1 MIRAENLFRQFD
13 KRGIAGIHQLSFTLD
28 KGEILGIMGPN
39 GSGKSTLLKILSEQ
53 IKADGGTFST
63 DGKVIFFPPDET
75 LPQMNV
81 QKFLV
86 QTVTLEIEEEKKI
99 QLARDLADTFE
110 FTFQLRQN
118 LEELSSGQMQK
129 ILLSKE
135 LINRPSLLLMDEP
148 FTHLDPFTRK
158 DILKGLFQYI
168 KDQNLTVI
176 WVTHDLDEALKFSDK
191 IALMNFGK
199 FEQFSTPEELMINPK
214 NLFVAKFMGYRN
226 FFSTRKSGTGW
237 STPWGEMN
245 LIDLGKPDGIL
256 VVPDQAWE
264 MTTSGLPFIVR
275 SVHPVKQGFEAVL
288 EHENR
293 IIHWVQ
299 GPKTELLKINSQ
311 VLLSP
316 MVKECLHIAL

>member
-39 GSGKSTLLKILSEQ
+39 GSGKSTLLKILSHQ

-63 DGKVIFFPPDET
+63 DGKVTFFPTEET
-75 LPQMNV
+75 LPSMNV

-86 QTVTLEIEEEKKI
+86 NSVTLEIDDEKKI

-118 LEELSSGQMQK
+118 LDELSSGQMQK

-199 FEQFSTPEELMINPK
+199 FEQFSTPEELMKSPK
-214 NLFVAKFMGYRN
+214 NLFVAKFMGYTN
-226 FFSTRKSGTGW
+226 FFSTKKSDHGW

-245 LIDLGKPDGIL
+245 LPDPGKSDGIL
-256 VVPDQAWE
+256 VVPDRAWE
-264 MTTSGLPFIVR
+264 ESRSGLSFIVR
-275 SVHPVKQGFEAVL
+275 SIHPVKQGFLAVL

-293 IIHWVQ
+293 LVHWYRSPQAPALNV
-299 GPKTELLKINSQ
+299 NSQ
-311 VLLSP
+311 VSLSP
-316 MVKECLHIAL
+316 VVKECLHFAL

>member
-63 DGKVIFFPPDET
+63 DGRVTFFPSEDT
-75 LPQMNV
+75 LPSMNV

-86 QTVTLEIEEEKKI
+86 NSVTLEIDDEKKI
-99 QLARDLADTFE
+99 QLARDLADTFD

-118 LEELSSGQMQK
+118 LDELSSGQMQK

-158 DILKGLFQYI
+158 DILKSLFQYI

-199 FEQFSTPEELMINPK
+199 FEQFSTPQVLMKNPK

-226 FFSTRKSGTGW
+226 FFSTKKSDSGW
-237 STPWGEMN
+237 STPWGMM
-245 LIDLGKPDGIL
+245 DLQDPGKPAGIL

-264 MTTSGLPFIVR
+264 LNAMGLPCVVR
-275 SVHPVKQGFEAVL
+275 AIHCVKQGFEAVL

-293 IIHWVQ
+293 IIHWYR
-299 GPKTELLKINSQ
+299 GPNSETLRPNTQ
-311 VLLSP
+311 VSLSP
-316 MVKECLHIAL
+316 VVKECLHIAL

>member
-1 MIRAENLFRQFD
+1 MIRAENLYKQFD
-13 KRGIAGIHQLSFTLD
+13 KRGIAGIHHLSFSLD

-39 GSGKSTLLKILSEQ
+39 GSGKSTLIKILSNQ
-53 IKADGGTFST
+53 IQSESGTFT
-63 DGKVIFFPPDET
+63 TEGKVTFFPSEDT
-75 LPQMNV
+75 LPSMNV

-86 QTVTLEIEEEKKI
+86 NSVSLEIDDEKKI

-118 LEELSSGQMQK
+118 LNELSSGQMQK

-168 KDQNLTVI
+168 KDQNITVI
-176 WVTHDLDEALKFSDK
+176 WVTHDLEEALKFSDK

-199 FEQFSTPEELMINPK
+199 FEQFSTPSEIMKSPR

-226 FFSTRKSGTGW
+226 FFPTKKSLSTWT
-237 STPWGEMN
+237 TQWGDFE
-245 LIDLGKPDGIL
+245 LTDLDKEDGIL
-256 VVPDQAWE
+256 VVPDYAW
-264 MTTSGLPFIVR
+264 LPDPKGIKFTVV
-275 SVHPVKQGFEAVL
+275 SSYPTKQGFETLL
-288 EHENR
+288 ESDQRH
-293 IIHWVQ
+293 IHWFQ
-299 GPKTELLKINSQ
+299 GPHADILRPGTQ
-311 VLLSP
+311 VSLSP
-316 MVKECLHIAL
+316 MVKECLHIGL

>member
-13 KRGIAGIHQLSFTLD
+13 KRGIAGIHQLSFNLN

-39 GSGKSTLLKILSEQ
+39 GSGKSTLLKILSDQ

-63 DGKVIFFPPDET
+63 DGHVTFFPKEEI
-75 LPQMNV
+75 LPSMNV

-86 QTVTLEIEEEKKI
+86 NSVTLEIEDEKKI

-118 LEELSSGQMQK
+118 LDELSSGQMQK

-135 LINRPSLLLMDEP
+135 LINRPALLLMDEP

-158 DILKGLFQYI
+158 DILKDLFQYI

-199 FEQFSTPEELMINPK
+199 FEQFSTPDKLMKNPK
-214 NLFVAKFMGYRN
+214 NLFVAKFMGYTN
-226 FFSTRKSGTGW
+226 FFSTQKTDSGW
-237 STPWGEMN
+237 QTPWGTM
-245 LIDLGKPDGIL
+245 DLMDPGKTDGIL

-264 MTTSGLPFIVR
+264 ENSSGLSFMVR
-275 SVHPVKQGFEAVL
+275 SVHPVKQGFEVIL
-288 EHENR
+288 EHEGR
-293 IIHWVQ
+293 LIHWYR
-299 GPKTELLKINSQ
+299 GPKASELNINSR
-311 VLLSP
+311 VSLSP
-316 MVKECLHIAL
+316 VVKECLHIAL

>member
-1 MIRAENLFRQFD
+1 MIRAENLYRQFD
-13 KRGIAGIHQLSFTLD
+13 KRGIAGIHQLSFSLE
-28 KGEILGIMGPN
+28 KGEILGVMGPN
-39 GSGKSTLLKILSEQ
+39 GSGKSTLLKILSKQ
-53 IKADGGTFST
+53 INSDGGSFST
-63 DGKVIFFPPDET
+63 DGTVTFFPSNES
-75 LPQMNV
+75 LPSMNV

-86 QTVTLEIEEEKKI
+86 QSVTLEIDDEKKI

-118 LEELSSGQMQK
+118 LDELSSGQMQK

-135 LINRPSLLLMDEP
+135 LINRPALLLMDEP

-199 FEQFSTPEELMINPK
+199 FEQFSTPAELMKSPK

-226 FFSTRKSGTGW
+226 FFSTKKSPNGW
-237 STPWGEMN
+237 TTSWGSF
-245 LIDLGKPDGIL
+245 DLQDIGKDDGIL
-256 VVPDQAWE
+256 IVPDHAWE
-264 MTTSGLPFIVR
+264 TNPGGLPFIVR
-275 SVHPVKQGFEAVL
+275 SIYPVKQGFEVVL
-288 EHENR
+288 EHDNR
-293 IIHWVQ
+293 LIHWYK
-299 GPKTELLKINSQ
+299 GPKSEHVNINTQ
-311 VLLSP
+311 VSLSP
-316 MVKECLHIAL
+316 VVKECLHIPL

>member
-1 MIRAENLFRQFD
+1 MIRAENLFLKFD

-63 DGKVIFFPPDET
+63 DGAVTFFPKNEN
-75 LPQMNV
+75 LPSMNV

-86 QTVTLEIEEEKKI
+86 NSVTLEIDDEKKI

-118 LEELSSGQMQK
+118 LDELSSGQMQK

-135 LINRPSLLLMDEP
+135 LINRPALLLMDEP

-176 WVTHDLDEALKFSDK
+176 WVTHDLDEALKFSDR

-199 FEQFSTPEELMINPK
+199 FEQFSTPDMLMKSPK

-226 FFSTRKSGTGW
+226 FFSTKKSDNGW
-237 STPWGEMN
+237 STAWGMMN
-245 LIDLGKPDGIL
+245 LPELDKTDGIL
-256 VVPDQAWE
+256 VVPDHSWE
-264 MTTSGLPFIVR
+264 ESKTGLPFVVR
-275 SVHPVKQGFEAVL
+275 SIHPVKQGFEIIL

-293 IIHWVQ
+293 LIHWYR
-299 GPKTELLKINSQ
+299 GPNAPVLNVNTQ
-311 VLLSP
+311 VSLSP

>member
-1 MIRAENLFRQFD
+1 MIHAENLYRQFD

-28 KGEILGIMGPN
+28 KGEILGVMGPN
-39 GSGKSTLLKILSEQ
+39 GSGKSTLLKILSHQ

-63 DGKVIFFPPDET
+63 DGKVTFFPPEET
-75 LPQMNV
+75 LPAMNV

-86 QTVTLEIEEEKKI
+86 NSVTLDIEDEKKI

-118 LEELSSGQMQK
+118 LDELSSGQMQK

-199 FEQFSTPEELMINPK
+199 FEQFSTPETLMKNPK

-226 FFSTRKSGTGW
+226 FFSTKKSDNGW
-237 STPWGEMN
+237 TTPWGKMELHDPGN
-245 LIDLGKPDGIL
+245 PDGIL

-264 MTTSGLPFIVR
+264 LSKSGLSFVVR

-288 EHENR
+288 ENDNR
-293 IIHWVQ
+293 MIHWYR
-299 GPKTELLKINSQ
+299 GPNSENLKINSQ
-311 VLLSP
+311 VFLAP
-316 MVKECLHIAL
+316 VVKECLHIAL